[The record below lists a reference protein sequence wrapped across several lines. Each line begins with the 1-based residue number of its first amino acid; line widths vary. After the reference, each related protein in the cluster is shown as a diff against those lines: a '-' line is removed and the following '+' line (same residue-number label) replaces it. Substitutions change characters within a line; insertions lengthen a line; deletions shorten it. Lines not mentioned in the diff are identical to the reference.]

1 MKPVQFKT
9 KMRPETIEIVHS
21 LAKWKRL
28 ALKKYCFEK
37 EKDKI
42 ISAIVVNCNPFT
54 YGHRYLIETAAKES
68 DVVYVIVV
76 SEDRSLFPTKIRVEL
91 VKKGTAHLP
100 NVVVF
105 EGGKYVISSA
115 TFPTYFMKD
124 YQNLTYAQAKLDVTI
139 FLKYIVPVLGINR
152 RYVGTE
158 PYCPVTAAY
167 NKAMEEIL
175 VKNGIELHRIPRK
188 EIGDKAI
195 SASTVRQC
203 IRENDFE
210 TLKKLVPPTTY
221 EFLTSDN
228 PEAKKIIEKIKHN
241 HSRH

>member
-1 MKPVQFKT
+1 
-9 KMRPETIEIVHS
+9 
-21 LAKWKRL
+21 
-28 ALKKYCFEK
+28 
-37 EKDKI
+37 
-42 ISAIVVNCNPFT
+42 
-54 YGHRYLIETAAKES
+54 
-68 DVVYVIVV
+68 
-76 SEDRSLFPTKIRVEL
+76 
-91 VKKGTAHLP
+91 TAHLP